1 MEYITIFR
9 DNKFCKRRMIVWTLI
24 ILLWERGVKLNN
36 IFRNS
41 NFENRGCNIKNA
53 RWIIICTVLIDIFSF
68 ICSTFC
74 LLSYVLIKVKIYICV
89 CLWEKHAVFD
99 KTFISFLS
107 PFFPSVFTRFLIPLY
122 FNLEQKKKA
131 TRVIGLIS
139 IIYPLKIDR
148 IKGETYLFPPFV
160 FPFNW
165 NGITN
170 FPNNYSI
177 IISPL
182 SCFIIISSSLAVV
195 HPSFDCTILFH
206 FDYIRIMKR
215 WRSFT

>member
-74 LLSYVLIKVKIYICV
+74 LLSYVLIKVKIYIYICV

-148 IKGETYLFPPFV
+148 IKGETYLFPTLPLYSHSIEMASQI
-160 FPFNW
+160 FP
-165 NGITN
+165 
-170 FPNNYSI
+170 I
-177 IISPL
+177 IIPL
-182 SCFIIISSSLAVV
+182 
-195 HPSFDCTILFH
+195 
-206 FDYIRIMKR
+206 
-215 WRSFT
+215 

>member
-1 MEYITIFR
+1 M
-9 DNKFCKRRMIVWTLI
+9 
-24 ILLWERGVKLNN
+24 
-36 IFRNS
+36 
-41 NFENRGCNIKNA
+41 
-53 RWIIICTVLIDIFSF
+53 
-68 ICSTFC
+68 
-74 LLSYVLIKVKIYICV
+74 

-99 KTFISFLS
+99 KTFISFPS

-195 HPSFDCTILFH
+195 HPSFDLYNPLLFWLCTHYETMVQLYIKNTKFFH
-206 FDYIRIMKR
+206 RHFIQIYSHVFRRK
-215 WRSFT
+215 